1 MELQNKLKAIAD
13 KINLLKDKIAT
24 EESTKH
30 AFVLPFI
37 NALGY
42 DSFNPTEVV
51 PEFTADLGLKKGEKV
66 DYAIFQNDLPI
77 LIIECKHWQQ
87 DLNIHNSQLFRYF
100 HTTKTR
106 FSLLTNGIQYRFYTD
121 LEQPNKMDEKPF
133 LEFDITKVKDNVIH
147 EILKFHKSNFD
158 VDKIV
163 DNASSLK
170 YTKEIKKCISEEF
183 VKPSFDFSKLFASK
197 VYSGRLTEKVMD
209 EFIVLVHK
217 ALNQII
223 SEKVNDRLNAALN
236 KESEKQ
242 QEEIIEEK
250 LEDNKIVT
258 TEEELEG
265 YRIVVAILRRK
276 LPVERIHHRDTQSYF
291 GILLDDN
298 NRKPLCR
305 LYLNTSNKYLGVFDE
320 NKKES
325 KITIKSIDELYQY
338 EIELL
343 KTVDYYTNSN
353 N

>member
-1 MELQNKLKAIAD
+1 MEFQNKLKAIAE
-13 KINLLKDKIAT
+13 KIDLLKDKITT

-87 DLNIHNSQLFRYF
+87 DLNLHNSQLFRYF
-100 HTTKTR
+100 HVTKTR

-133 LEFDITKVKDNVIH
+133 LEFDITKVKDNTIH

-170 YTKEIKKCISEEF
+170 YTKEIKKCLSEELT
-183 VKPSFDFSKLFASK
+183 KPSFEFSRLFASK

-242 QEEIIEEK
+242 QEEIVEEK
-250 LEDNKIVT
+250 PEENKIIT
-258 TEEELEG
+258 TDEEKDG
-265 YRIVVAILRRK
+265 FRIVVAILRRN
-276 LPVERIHHRDTQSYF
+276 LSVERISQRDTQSYF

-305 LYLNTSNKYLGVFDE
+305 LYLNTSNKYLAVFDE
-320 NKKES
+320 NKNET
-325 KITIKSIDELYQY
+325 KIAIDTIDDIYKY
-338 EIELL
+338 EEQLL
-343 KTVDYYTNSN
+343 QTINYYEPNI
-353 N
+353 